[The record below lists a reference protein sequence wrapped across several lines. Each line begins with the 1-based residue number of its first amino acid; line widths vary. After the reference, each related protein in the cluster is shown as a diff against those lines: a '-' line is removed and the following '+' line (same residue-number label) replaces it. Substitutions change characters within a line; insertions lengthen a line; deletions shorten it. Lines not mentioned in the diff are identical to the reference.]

1 MAKPFIKWVGGK
13 KRLLDTFEMLLP
25 NDLEN
30 MENITYIEPFVG
42 GGAMLFF
49 MLQKFNNISKVI
61 INDINSD
68 LIKAYNVIKTEP
80 DKIIMSL
87 EQIKREY
94 FKLSTEEKRKDFYLE
109 SREIY
114 NNKTLSDIEN
124 TMYFIFLNRTCFN
137 VLYRVNSKGIF
148 NVPFGRYS
156 NPKICDP
163 ETIYS
168 DSILLQKVQMI
179 NSDFE
184 QTEKFITKDTFVYF
198 DPPYRPLDATSS
210 FNSYAKEAFND
221 EEQIRLK
228 EYYDRLS
235 KKGCLL
241 MLSNSDGRGRNPD
254 DTFFYDLY
262 DKYDIQRVYTSRS
275 VSANP
280 CKRGK
285 LSELL
290 IRNYDNNTASQSEIK
305 IITNDIYEQSTYRK
319 TV

>member
-1 MAKPFIKWVGGK
+1 
-13 KRLLDTFEMLLP
+13 
-25 NDLEN
+25 
-30 MENITYIEPFVG
+30 
-42 GGAMLFF
+42 
-49 MLQKFNNISKVI
+49 
-61 INDINSD
+61 
-68 LIKAYNVIKTEP
+68 
-80 DKIIMSL
+80 
-87 EQIKREY
+87 
-94 FKLSTEEKRKDFYLE
+94 
-109 SREIY
+109 
-114 NNKTLSDIEN
+114 
-124 TMYFIFLNRTCFN
+124 MYFIFLNRTCFN
-137 VLYRVNSKGIF
+137 GLYRVNSKGIF

>member
-61 INDINSD
+61 INHINSD

-137 VLYRVNSKGIF
+137 GLYRVNSKGIF

>member
-137 VLYRVNSKGIF
+137 GLYRVNSKGIF